1 MTHAE
6 REPEDSN
13 GSQRGAHRKCSPAQH
28 RASLRDVVLKTQVV
42 IFRLIFRGE
51 PDQNRSTSL
60 QEYGVPGEL
69 GGFETLRGRRERLYT
84 G

>member
-28 RASLRDVVLKTQVV
+28 RASLRDVVLKTRVV

-51 PDQNRSTSL
+51 PDQNGRLHYKNHRVNAPRQTGAFVHRID
-60 QEYGVPGEL
+60 E
-69 GGFETLRGRRERLYT
+69 GF
-84 G
+84 